1 MVSRVP
7 DQTEAGVGKFN
18 DVTGGTSMKSWPE
31 ALRDGVATG
40 AVASV
45 LSTVA
50 LALRGRRESGS
61 TYAPTNAISHW
72 LWGERAAHQNRPSAR
87 YTLPGYLIHHAS
99 SMLWATLYEKW
110 FGRRGAH
117 DLRGAPPAQV
127 LGAAAA
133 VSALACFVDYQLT
146 PRRLHPGFEKRLSGP
161 SLWLVYGA
169 FGLGLALPHLLRGRR

>member
-1 MVSRVP
+1 
-7 DQTEAGVGKFN
+7 
-18 DVTGGTSMKSWPE
+18 MKSWPE

-45 LSTVA
+45 LSTVV

-110 FGRRGAH
+110 FGRLAR
-117 DLRGAPPAQV
+117 RAPPAQV

-146 PRRLHPGFEKRLSGP
+146 PQRLHPGFERRLSGP

>member
-1 MVSRVP
+1 
-7 DQTEAGVGKFN
+7 
-18 DVTGGTSMKSWPE
+18 MKSWPE

-45 LSTVA
+45 LSTVV

-127 LGAAAA
+127 LGAAA

-146 PRRLHPGFEKRLSGP
+146 PQRLHPGFEKRL
-161 SLWLVYGA
+161 VGA
-169 FGLGLALPHLLRGRR
+169 VAVAGLRRLRPRAGAAASAARPALNTARNGIERCSIS